1 MESRDQDPTTPQ
13 AGDPAGEAPTPGPPA
28 SEPPATEPPATGP
41 PTPEPPP
48 TEPPTTG
55 APATD
60 PPAGGAPPP
69 GPPGAPPPTGAAS
82 AGGAAS
88 APRRLYRSRDDR
100 MIAGVC
106 GGLARYFGIDP
117 VIVRVAAVALVFAGG
132 AGLLAY
138 LAAWLLVPD
147 EAAGAERGPGRAAT
161 VAGAVLLVFAV
172 ATIVPFWGGPFGGN
186 WGAPFATLLCLGL
199 LGLGVWWLASGE
211 HPAGSARDVLRR
223 AGLGLAILA
232 LCGILAV
239 GAAWATA
246 VGGGTVVAVVVI
258 VAGVWVAAGA
268 VLGGTRWL
276 ILPAL
281 ALALPAGV
289 VSAANIDV
297 DGGVGDRQFR
307 PAAASAVRPVYRLGV
322 GRLVVD
328 LRNADLGAGDRRV
341 DLELGIGE
349 AVVAVDPNVC
359 VTTHARI
366 GAGEVGV
373 FDRTSGGID
382 VDWQDDRTAPPGT
395 SRVVIDANIG
405 VGALHVGH
413 DDPATVR
420 GGEFATAGADGGN
433 DACVG
438 GRNG

>member
-1 MESRDQDPTTPQ
+1 MESQDQDPTTPQ
-13 AGDPAGEAPTPGPPA
+13 AGDPAGEPPTTETPAAEMPPGEA
-28 SEPPATEPPATGP
+28 PPATGAAGDARP
-41 PTPEPPP
+41 HEPP
-48 TEPPTTG
+48 G
-55 APATD
+55 D
-60 PPAGGAPPP
+60 L
-69 GPPGAPPPTGAAS
+69 PPTGAAS
-82 AGGAAS
+82 AGGAAGG
-88 APRRLYRSRDDR
+88 PRRLYRSRDDR

-147 EAAGAERGPGRAAT
+147 EAKGAEGGAGRTAT

-172 ATIVPFWGGPFGGN
+172 AAIVPFWGGPFGGAD
-186 WGAPFATLLCLGL
+186 WGGPFVGLLCLGL
-199 LGLGVWWLASGE
+199 VGLGVWWVASGE

-223 AGLGLAILA
+223 AGMGLAILA
-232 LCGILAV
+232 LCGLLAV

-246 VGGGTVVAVVVI
+246 VGGGTVVAVIVI
-258 VAGVWVAAGA
+258 VAGLWVAAGA
-268 VLGGTRWL
+268 FVGGTRWL

-297 DGGVGDRQFR
+297 KGGIGERQYR
-307 PAAASAVRPVYRLGV
+307 PAAATAIQPAYRLGI

-328 LRNADLGAGDRRV
+328 LRGAHLAAGDRRIDV
-341 DLELGIGE
+341 ELGVGLAI
-349 AVVAVDPNVC
+349 VAVDPGVC
-359 VTTHARI
+359 VMTHARI
-366 GAGEVGV
+366 GAGEAGV
-373 FDRTSGGID
+373 FDRTAGGVD
-382 VDWQDDRTAPPGT
+382 VDWADARTAPAGRP
-395 SRVVIDANIG
+395 RVVIDANIG
-405 VGALHVGH
+405 VGALYVGRA
-413 DDPATVR
+413 DPDTV
-420 GGEFATAGADGGN
+420 GENDFGPRSAGGGN

>member
-1 MESRDQDPTTPQ
+1 MESRDQDPAAPQ
-13 AGDPAGEAPTPGPPA
+13 AGEPAGEPPTP
-28 SEPPATEPPATGP
+28 EPPATEPPT
-41 PTPEPPP
+41 
-48 TEPPTTG
+48 TEPPATERPTTA
-55 APATD
+55 APATEA
-60 PPAGGAPPP
+60 PAGGAPPHE
-69 GPPGAPPPTGAAS
+69 PPAGDPPPTGAAS
-82 AGGAAS
+82 TGGAAD

-100 MIAGVC
+100 MVAGVC

-147 EAAGAERGPGRAAT
+147 EAAAAGRGPGRTAT

-172 ATIVPFWGGPFGGN
+172 TTIVPFWGGPFGGN
-186 WGAPFATLLCLGL
+186 WGGPFAGLLCLAL

-297 DGGVGDRQFR
+297 DGGIGDRQYR
-307 PAAASAVRPVYRLGV
+307 PAAATAVHPVYRLGV

-328 LRNADLGAGDRRV
+328 LRNADLGAGDRRI
-341 DLELGIGE
+341 DLKLGIGE
-349 AVVAVDPNVC
+349 AVVAVDPGVC

-382 VDWQDDRTAPPGT
+382 VDWQDDRTALSRTP
-395 SRVVIDANIG
+395 RVVIDANIG
-405 VGALHVGH
+405 VGALRVTQDDPQAVSGH
-413 DDPATVR
+413 DFGT
-420 GGEFATAGADGGN
+420 TAADGGN